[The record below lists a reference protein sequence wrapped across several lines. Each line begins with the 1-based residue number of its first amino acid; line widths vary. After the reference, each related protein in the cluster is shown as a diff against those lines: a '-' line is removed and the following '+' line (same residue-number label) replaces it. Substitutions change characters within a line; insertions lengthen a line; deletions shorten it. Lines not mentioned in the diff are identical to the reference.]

1 MKLLILGGTKFL
13 GRHAVDAAL
22 ARGHEVTIFTRGQTN
37 PALFPEIERLHG
49 DRDGGLGV
57 LTGRRWDAV
66 IDTSAYVPRL
76 ARASAEAL
84 RDAVERYVFI
94 STISVYP
101 EFSKVG
107 ITEDD
112 PVGTMEDE
120 TIEEVG
126 GRYYGPLKALC
137 ERAVRE
143 VLPDKTIII
152 RPGLIVGPHDPTNR
166 FTYWPTRVTR
176 GGDVLVPRSLDWP
189 TQIIDARDLGAWAVT
204 MAESGAPG
212 VYNATGPDYPLTF
225 GEVFNTCRDVAQ
237 SDARPIIVSEEFLSA
252 AKVGP
257 WMELPLWIPDTPE
270 NAGFSA
276 VDCRRAL
283 AAGLTFRP
291 LDETVRDTLAWD
303 RSLPAEAKRV
313 AGLAPER
320 EAELLRTWQAQQ
332 AGALD

>member
-1 MKLLILGGTKFL
+1 MQLLILGGTKFL
-13 GRHAVDAAL
+13 GRHAVEVAL
-22 ARGHEVTIFTRGQTN
+22 ARGHEVTIFTRGQLN
-37 PALFPEIERLHG
+37 PDLFPEIERLRG

-57 LTGRRWDAV
+57 LAGRRWDAV

-76 ARASAEAL
+76 ARAAAEAL

-120 TIEEVG
+120 TIEEIG
-126 GRYYGPLKALC
+126 GQYYGPLKALC
-137 ERAVRE
+137 ERAIQE
-143 VLPDKTIII
+143 TMPDKTIII

-166 FTYWPTRVTR
+166 FTYWPTRVAR

-189 TQIIDARDLGAWAVT
+189 TQIIDVRDLAAWAVT
-204 MAESGAPG
+204 MAESGAVG

-225 GEVFNTCRDVAQ
+225 GEVFDACREVAQ
-237 SDARPIIVSEEFLSA
+237 SDAQPVIVSEEFLLAS
-252 AKVGP
+252 KVGP
-257 WMELPLWIPDTPE
+257 WMELPLWLPGAPE

-276 VDCRRAL
+276 IDFRRAL

-291 LDETVRDTLAWD
+291 LAETVRDTLTWD
-303 RSLPAEAKRV
+303 RSLPADATRV

-320 EAELLRTWQAQQ
+320 EAELLQNWQAQQ
-332 AGALD
+332 EEK

>member
-22 ARGHEVTIFTRGQTN
+22 ARGHEVTIFTRGQIN
-37 PALFPEIERLHG
+37 PDLFPEIERLRG

-57 LTGRRWDAV
+57 LAGRTWDAV
-66 IDTSAYVPRL
+66 IDTSAYFPRL
-76 ARASAEAL
+76 ARASAEVL

-120 TIEEVG
+120 TIEEIG
-126 GRYYGPLKALC
+126 GKYYGPLKALC
-137 ERAVRE
+137 ERAVQE
-143 VLPDKTIII
+143 VMGDKAIII

-166 FTYWPTRVTR
+166 FTYWPTRVAR
-176 GGDVLVPRSLDWP
+176 GGDVLVARSLDWS

-204 MAESGAPG
+204 MAESGATG

-225 GEVFNTCRDVAQ
+225 GDVFAACQDVAQ
-237 SDARPIIVSEEFLSA
+237 GDAQPVIVSEEFLLGE
-252 AKVGP
+252 KVGP
-257 WMELPLWIPDTPE
+257 WMELPLWFPNTPE
-270 NAGFSA
+270 YAGFA
-276 VDCRRAL
+276 AIDCRRAF

-291 LDETVRDTLAWD
+291 LAETVRDTLAWD
-303 RSLPAEAKRV
+303 RTLSADAPRP
-313 AGLAPER
+313 AGLDPAR
-320 EAELLRTWQAQQ
+320 EAELLARWQAQQ
-332 AGALD
+332 A

>member
-1 MKLLILGGTKFL
+1 MKLLVLGGTKFL

-22 ARGHEVTIFTRGQTN
+22 ARGHEVTIFTRGRIN
-37 PALFPEIERLHG
+37 PDLFPEIERLRG

-57 LTGRRWDAV
+57 LAGRSWDAV

-120 TIEEVG
+120 TIEEIG
-126 GRYYGPLKALC
+126 GQFYGPLKALC
-137 ERAVRE
+137 ERAVQE
-143 VLPDKTIII
+143 TMPGKAIII
-152 RPGLIVGPHDPTNR
+152 RPGLIVGPHNPTNR
-166 FTYWPTRVTR
+166 FTYWPTRVAR
-176 GGDVLVPRSLDWP
+176 GGEVLVPRSFDWP

-212 VYNATGPDYPLTF
+212 VYNATGPERPLTF
-225 GEVFNTCRDVAQ
+225 GEVFAACRDVAQ
-237 SDARPIIVSEEFLSA
+237 SDAHPVIVSEEFLLVS
-252 AKVGP
+252 KVGP
-257 WMELPLWIPDTPE
+257 WMELPLWIPDAPE
-270 NAGFSA
+270 NAGFA
-276 VDCRRAL
+276 AIDCRRAL

-291 LDETVRDTLAWD
+291 LAETVRDTLAWD
-303 RSLPAEAKRV
+303 RALPGDAPRS
-313 AGLAPER
+313 AGLEQAR
-320 EAELLRTWQAQQ
+320 EAELLERWQAEQ
-332 AGALD
+332 AQG